1 MSNALTTF
9 TARRTE
15 NGGWIVE
22 GSAMTSDGHPYVPLG
37 SKEYAYESLP
47 AMLAGLCALCHE
59 KTEMERD
66 VAGAGMMSAP
76 FSTATREAMRQ
87 FADKP

>member
-1 MSNALTTF
+1 MEMSALTTF

-37 SKEYAYESLP
+37 SKEYAYESLSS
-47 AMLAGLCALCHE
+47 MLAGLCALCYE
-59 KTEMERD
+59 KTKAD
-66 VAGAGMMSAP
+66 DGAAIAPLSA
-76 FSTATREAMRQ
+76 AAREAMRQ
-87 FADKP
+87 FADRH